1 MLYLCYYNRVIAK
14 NKRME
19 GMSVDIVAK
28 LRGHNLRP
36 TKQRVA
42 LGRLLF
48 TGYGRHVTAESLAAE
63 ARAAGL
69 HMSLATVYNS
79 LRQFTAANLLRE
91 IRGIGDTTWFDTN
104 TSQHHHFYDMDG
116 NRLVDI
122 PASAIG
128 ICQMPPPPK
137 GYRTEGVN
145 VVITIASDSETKAK

>member
-1 MLYLCYYNRVIAK
+1 MTV
-14 NKRME
+14 E
-19 GMSVDIVAK
+19 TDIVAK

-42 LGRLLF
+42 LGQLLF

-69 HMSLATVYNS
+69 QLSLATVYNT

-91 IRGIGDTTWFDTN
+91 IRGISDATWFDTN
-104 TSQHHHFYDMDG
+104 TSHHHHFYDMDA

-122 PASAIG
+122 PPSAIG
-128 ICQMPPPPK
+128 ICQMPPAPD
-137 GYRTEGVN
+137 GYRTQGVN
-145 VVITIASDSETKAK
+145 VVITIAPEAEEVE